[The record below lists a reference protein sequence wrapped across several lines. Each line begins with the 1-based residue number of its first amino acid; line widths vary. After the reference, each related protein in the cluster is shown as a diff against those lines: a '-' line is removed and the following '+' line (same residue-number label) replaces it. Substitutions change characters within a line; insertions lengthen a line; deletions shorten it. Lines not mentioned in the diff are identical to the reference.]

1 MNQTVLDGY
10 ILISIV
16 IVLTDVFLAA
26 ASMQKNNTTG
36 RYLGLTCIAAA
47 VVDVSYLLSILN
59 DDYFRV
65 SVTSSI
71 YFVSIDVMLVCLLLF
86 TVYFTK
92 NKVTNGLRMAL
103 RLAGLYAC
111 FEAVL
116 FAINPFYEI
125 ALGYVHRNTVIARY
139 AYQMKPLYWL
149 HLLFTYALVAAVL
162 ALLIVKLCRE
172 YRAQFLYVIGGI
184 VVLVAVNG
192 VFLYLPGVSVFNLLD
207 YSICGYSL
215 TAFLMY

>member
-1 MNQTVLDGY
+1 
-10 ILISIV
+10 
-16 IVLTDVFLAA
+16 
-26 ASMQKNNTTG
+26 MQKNNTTG

-47 VVDVSYLLSILN
+47 VVDISYLLSILN

-71 YFVSIDVMLVCLLLF
+71 YFVSIDVMLVCLLNF

-92 NKVTNGLRMAL
+92 NNLTNGLRMAL

-111 FEAVL
+111 FETVL
-116 FAINPFYEI
+116 FALNPFYEI
-125 ALGYVHRNTVIARY
+125 ALGYVHRDTVIARY

-162 ALLIVKLCRE
+162 ALLIVKLCRVP
-172 YRAQFLYVIGGI
+172 RGNTGPSFSMSSGGI
-184 VVLVAVNG
+184 VVLAAVNG

-215 TAFLMY
+215 TAFLMYWCCFHYSTHGMLNRLKTSMEK

>member
-1 MNQTVLDGY
+1 M
-10 ILISIV
+10 
-16 IVLTDVFLAA
+16 
-26 ASMQKNNTTG
+26 
-36 RYLGLTCIAAA
+36 
-47 VVDVSYLLSILN
+47 VDISYLLSILN

-71 YFVSIDVMLVCLLLF
+71 YFVSIDVMLVCLLNF

-92 NKVTNGLRMAL
+92 NNLTNGLRAAL

-116 FAINPFYEI
+116 FALNPFYEI
-125 ALGYVHRNTVIARY
+125 ALGYVHRDTVIARY

-162 ALLIVKLCRE
+162 ALLIVKLCRVPRE

-192 VFLYLPGVSVFNLLD
+192 VFLYLPG
-207 YSICGYSL
+207 
-215 TAFLMY
+215 

>member
-1 MNQTVLDGY
+1 
-10 ILISIV
+10 
-16 IVLTDVFLAA
+16 
-26 ASMQKNNTTG
+26 MQKNSTTG

-47 VVDVSYLLSILN
+47 VVDISYLLSILN

-71 YFVSIDVMLVCLLLF
+71 YFVSIDVMLVCLLNF

-92 NKVTNGLRMAL
+92 NNLTNGLRMAL

-111 FEAVL
+111 FETVL
-116 FAINPFYEI
+116 FALNPFYEI
-125 ALGYVHRNTVIARY
+125 ALGYVHRDTVIARY

-162 ALLIVKLCRE
+162 ALLIVKLCRVP
-172 YRAQFLYVIGGI
+172 RGNTGPSFSMSSGG
-184 VVLVAVNG
+184 
-192 VFLYLPGVSVFNLLD
+192 
-207 YSICGYSL
+207 SL
-215 TAFLMY
+215 SSWR

>member
-1 MNQTVLDGY
+1 M
-10 ILISIV
+10 
-16 IVLTDVFLAA
+16 FLAA
-26 ASMQKNNTTG
+26 APMQKNNTTG

-47 VVDVSYLLSILN
+47 VVDISYLLSILN

-71 YFVSIDVMLVCLLLF
+71 YFVSIDVMLVCLLNF

-92 NKVTNGLRMAL
+92 NNLTNGLRMAL

-111 FEAVL
+111 FETVL
-116 FAINPFYEI
+116 FALNPFYEI
-125 ALGYVHRNTVIARY
+125 ALGYVHRDTVIARY

-162 ALLIVKLCRE
+162 ALLIVKLCRVP
-172 YRAQFLYVIGGI
+172 RGNTGPSFCMSSGG
-184 VVLVAVNG
+184 
-192 VFLYLPGVSVFNLLD
+192 
-207 YSICGYSL
+207 SL
-215 TAFLMY
+215 SSWR